1 MEVLTMKKT
10 YTVVATKTGKEWK
23 SFNDGMDML
32 DDNKTYRMEWKLEG
46 LWNAIRGWWSI
57 KRKRHGSMH
66 RK

>member
-1 MEVLTMKKT
+1 MKKT

-46 LWNAIRGWWSI
+46 LWNTILGWWSI
-57 KRKRHGSMH
+57 KRKRHGIMYE
-66 RK
+66 K

>member
-32 DDNKTYRMEWKLEG
+32 YDNKKYRMEKKEALPLRQG
-46 LWNAIRGWWSI
+46 LFFFLTMRFLVL
-57 KRKRHGSMH
+57 
-66 RK
+66 